1 MKIYFNRS
9 KLRKLML
16 VSLASILLTTFSCNF
31 LEVEPKDVINDKDFL
46 NNFWDAQFMLSGTY
60 QTLQPIVGQEFILGE
75 VRADWVKP
83 GTGADKD
90 ITELAEHRISST
102 NKYTDWSIYYDLINR
117 ANYAIE
123 NVPRVPKDAN
133 YFTNAVM
140 KQYIGELKFLRA
152 LGYFYLV
159 RSFGDVPLI
168 METVDDVSKVKYVG
182 ATPQDVVLD
191 SIEADLLEAYQYTDV
206 VINVVNTFDAGVRE
220 SPEQT
225 RLRATKGTVCALQAE
240 VYLWQNKYAEAA
252 AACQN
257 FYNTGRYN
265 NGPLNS
271 GEQWI
276 SLFYNTNPFNEPMFD
291 VNFTYA
297 SREISPLM
305 MFTSNDPASGGKYM
319 VAPSDVAIKSYNPSY
334 PIIRTTNTTDEIY
347 RGFGSSYV
355 GSAPYYNRVT
365 SAPVIWKFLALGR
378 VAPATLDVPAP
389 VREPYQSEAI
399 WHVYRQGDL
408 YLMWAEALN
417 RLGQK
422 GLAIQRINSIRNRAG
437 VVAAD
442 AATNPFRITTASS
455 AEQIED
461 VILREF
467 GLELGFEGRRWY
479 TLMRMAKH
487 RGSPQVIIDA
497 VKRRAPVV
505 LHPHLETTLAD
516 SKNWYLPYNANELRL
531 NPNLK
536 PKF

>member
-1 MKIYFNRS
+1 MKIYSNRS
-9 KLRKLML
+9 KLRKLMFI
-16 VSLASILLTTFSCNF
+16 SLGAILLAAPSCDF

-46 NNFWDAQFMLSGTY
+46 KNFWDAQFMLSGTY
-60 QTLQPIVGQEFILGE
+60 QALQPIVAQEFILGE

-90 ITELAEHRISST
+90 IIELAEHRVSST
-102 NKYTDWSIYYDLINR
+102 NKYTEWNSYYDLINR

-133 YFTNAVM
+133 YFTTAVM
-140 KQYIGELKFLRA
+140 QQYLGELKFLRA

-168 METVDDVSKVKYVG
+168 METVDDISKVKYVG
-182 ATPQDVVLD
+182 ATSQDVVLD
-191 SIEADLLEAYQYTDV
+191 SIEADLLEAYKYTDV

-240 VYLWQNKYAEAA
+240 VYLWRNKYAEAA

-257 FYNTGRYN
+257 FFNTGRYN

-291 VNFTYA
+291 VNFTFA

-319 VAPSDVAIKSYNPSY
+319 VAPSDVAIKTYNPSY
-334 PIIRTTNTTDEIY
+334 PTIKTTNTTDEIY
-347 RGFGSSYV
+347 RGFGYSYV
-355 GSAPYYNRVT
+355 GSAPYYNRLGST
-365 SAPVIWKFLALGR
+365 PVIWKFLALGR

-389 VREPYQSEAI
+389 VREPYQSEAM

-442 AATNPFRITTASS
+442 ATTNPQRITTASS
-455 AEQIED
+455 TEQIENI
-461 VILREF
+461 ILREF

-479 TLMRMAKH
+479 ALMRMAKH
-487 RGSPQVIIDA
+487 RDSPQVLIDA
-497 VKRRAPVV
+497 IKRRAPVSQ
-505 LHPHLETTLAD
+505 HAYLEATLAE
-516 SKNWYLPYNANELRL
+516 SKNWYLPYNEKELQL

-536 PKF
+536 PKP